1 MRSAQNIMMVTP
13 YQNAARE
20 AEESRV
26 TKRKIQNIG
35 DKLNSGEGRENDFYW
50 NQSTG
55 HWWSADEL

>member
-35 DKLNSGEGRENDFYW
+35 DKLNSGEGRENDFY
-50 NQSTG
+50 
-55 HWWSADEL
+55 